1 MWHIQQN
8 THSFFLCLE
17 EEVCVHLQ
25 SLLTETNK
33 NKKIIQG
40 LMDNEKVKFYWIIVG
55 ADFEEDN
62 EAVHSKLVRRIVEL
76 FVTMRGFPTL
86 VHG

>member
-1 MWHIQQN
+1 MA
-8 THSFFLCLE
+8 HSGEYSFFFLCLE
-17 EEVCVHLQ
+17 EVRVHLQ

-33 NKKIIQG
+33 KQKIIQG
-40 LMDNEKVKFYWIIVG
+40 LMDNENVKFYWLIVG

-62 EAVHSKLVRRIVEL
+62 EKVHSNEGIFL
-76 FVTMRGFPTL
+76 L